1 MVKSQRP
8 LDWLNFFLADVKDGL
23 GPFLAIYLLSSRH
36 WDPGEIGVIMMIAG
50 IATVAARAPFGTL
63 IDWTRWKRALVVI
76 AAVTVAVGAVAMSLF
91 PNFWVVAAAQAV
103 IGSADAVFPAA
114 VGAISLG
121 IVGPELFTR
130 RVGRNEAFNHAGNA
144 FTAIAAGVAGW
155 ILAPRAVLWLVAAL
169 AATSILAVLAINSRW
184 IDHDLARGSDKN
196 RDRQASRLRVIF
208 ECKPLLIFTA
218 SITLF
223 HFANAAMLPLLGEKL
238 AQSNKG
244 VETLFM
250 AACIITAQIVMAPMA
265 ILVGHKA
272 DSWGRKPILLAGFA
286 VLPIRGVLYT
296 LTQNPYALVSIQVLD
311 GIAAGI
317 FGALFFIVIADLTRG
332 TGRYNLAQGAAS
344 ACWGLGA
351 ALSNSIAGF
360 IVDKAGFSAAFLSL
374 AGCALAALLLLWIAM
389 PETGDPKVMPV
400 AKRNHPK
407 TPAPAG

>member
-1 MVKSQRP
+1 MKSQRP

-36 WDPGEIGVIMMIAG
+36 WDPGEIGVVMMIAG
-50 IATVAARAPFGTL
+50 IATVAARAPFGAL

-91 PNFWVVAAAQAV
+91 PNFWVVATAQAV
-103 IGSADAVFPAA
+103 IGGADAVFPAA
-114 VGAISLG
+114 VGAIALG

-130 RVGRNEAFNHAGNA
+130 RVGRNEAFNHADNA

-155 ILAPRAVLWLVAAL
+155 LLAPRAVLWLVAAL
-169 AATSILAVLAINSRW
+169 AATSILAVLAIKSRW
-184 IDHDLARGSDKN
+184 IDHDLARGSDKG
-196 RDRQASRLRVIF
+196 RDGQPSGLRVIF

-223 HFANAAMLPLLGEKL
+223 HFANAAMLPLLGENL

-250 AACIITAQIVMAPMA
+250 AACIITAQIVMVPMA
-265 ILVGHKA
+265 ILVGRKA
-272 DSWGRKPILLAGFA
+272 DSWGRKPIFLAGFA

-332 TGRYNLAQGAAS
+332 TGRYHLAQGAAS
-344 ACWGLGA
+344 ASWGLGA

-374 AGCALAALLLLWIAM
+374 AACAFAALLLLWIAM

>member
-1 MVKSQRP
+1 VKSQRP

-36 WDPGEIGVIMMIAG
+36 WDPGEIGMVMTIAG
-50 IATVAARAPFGTL
+50 IATVAARAPFGAL
-63 IDWTRWKRALVVI
+63 IDWTRWKRALIVI
-76 AAVTVAVGAVAMSLF
+76 AAVTVALGAVAMSLF
-91 PNFWVVAAAQAV
+91 PSFWFVAAAQAV

-155 ILAPRAVLWLVAAL
+155 LLAPRAVLWLVAAL
-169 AATSILAVLAINSRW
+169 AATSILAVLAIKSRW
-184 IDHDLARGSDKN
+184 IDHDLARGSDKD
-196 RDRQASRLRVIF
+196 RDRQAGGLRVIF

-250 AACIITAQIVMAPMA
+250 AACIITAQIVMAPA
-265 ILVGHKA
+265 ALLVGHKA
-272 DSWGRKPILLAGFA
+272 DSWGRKPIFLAGFA

-311 GIAAGI
+311 GIAARI
-317 FGALFFIVIADLTRG
+317 FGALFFIVIADLMRG
-332 TGRYNLAQGAAS
+332 TRRYNLAQGAAS
-344 ACWGLGA
+344 ASWGLGA

>member
-1 MVKSQRP
+1 MKSQRP

-36 WDPGEIGVIMMIAG
+36 WDPGEIGVVMMIAG
-50 IATVAARAPFGTL
+50 IATVAARAPFGAL
-63 IDWTRWKRALVVI
+63 IDWTRWKRALVVL
-76 AAVTVAVGAVAMSLF
+76 AAVTVAIGAVAMSLF

-155 ILAPRAVLWLVAAL
+155 LLAPHAVLWLVAAL
-169 AATSILAVLAINSRW
+169 AATSILAVLAIKSRW
-184 IDHDLARGSDKN
+184 IDHDLARGSDKDRN
-196 RDRQASRLRVIF
+196 RQPSGLRVIF

-250 AACIITAQIVMAPMA
+250 AACIITAQIVMVPMA

-272 DSWGRKPILLAGFA
+272 DSWGRKPIFLAGFA

-344 ACWGLGA
+344 ASWGLGA

-374 AGCALAALLLLWIAM
+374 AGCAFAALLLLWIAM